1 MKFLKVLCLK
11 TIEECEDCEDYV
23 LLKTALED
31 SKSDSC
37 MSECTGV
44 EMYIKNVNILV

>member
-11 TIEECEDCEDYV
+11 SIEEGEDYV
-23 LLKTALED
+23 LLKTALKD

-37 MSECTGV
+37 VYERTSV
-44 EMYIKNVNILV
+44 EMYIKSVHILV